1 MKTEKDFEEILT
13 KFMERNITWTR
24 NEVSSLNKEDFIE
37 FNIFLLDMYDEG
49 VITKDSMRSIL
60 SNDYVNY

>member
-1 MKTEKDFEEILT
+1 MKTDKDFEEILT
-13 KFMERNITWTR
+13 KFMERNITWAR
-24 NEVSSLNKEDFIE
+24 NEVSSLSKEDFIE

-49 VITKDSMRSIL
+49 VITKNSMRSIL